1 VSDRL
6 AAELYVGS
14 LLVVEDGHSCATR
27 PVIGFEPSVP
37 IEGSRGETHIAR
49 GESGSGCECGQIN
62 RACAGARS
70 ADCIATVNGTGLVLL
85 NVI

>member
-1 VSDRL
+1 L
-6 AAELYVGS
+6 AAKLYVGS

-37 IEGSRGETHIAR
+37 IEGSCGETHIAR
-49 GESGSGCECGQIN
+49 RESGSGYKCGQIN
-62 RACAGARS
+62 CACVGARS
-70 ADCIATVNGTGLVLL
+70 AEHIATVNGTGLVLL